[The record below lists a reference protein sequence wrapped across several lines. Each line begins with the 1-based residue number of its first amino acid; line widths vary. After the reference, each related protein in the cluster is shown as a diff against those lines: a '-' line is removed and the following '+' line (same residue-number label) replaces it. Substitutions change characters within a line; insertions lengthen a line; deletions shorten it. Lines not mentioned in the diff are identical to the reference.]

1 MSMINTQLF
10 RETCLQRINFS
21 DWSQTVATW
30 RTFAKRIGLDAIR
43 INWGGPIEVVAWRVL
58 EEARKRGLS
67 EEQVLAQLTEML
79 ASPIPVA
86 PASVD
91 NAAAAV
97 LAMLKLGEAAQIV
110 LLAQANVMG
119 DLPRSTVFDQIETAI
134 ATLQNAVAVL
144 REVG

>member
-1 MSMINTQLF
+1 M
-10 RETCLQRINFS
+10 
-21 DWSQTVATW
+21 V
-30 RTFAKRIGLDAIR
+30 
-43 INWGGPIEVVAWRVL
+43 
-58 EEARKRGLS
+58 
-67 EEQVLAQLTEML
+67 